1 MLQWFNIQAFK
12 LAKYKWLIAVM
23 LVHVA
28 IAFYFITKQNITYDE
43 PGYIEYSKRWL
54 HGNPKRVEAL
64 DDSKTPVISIVWLP
78 RIIRQLIHPNYQL
91 NDYGRQDQKEGRYMM
106 VFFSLVLIFY
116 LYRFIQLFKLN
127 NGICILF
134 FLLLDPLI
142 IAYSVLINSDLL
154 SGVLLMAIVYHLYQ
168 LSIKRNNQQF
178 LFACLFMGIALVTKH
193 TFLFGLP
200 LFFGAL
206 IFIYKEQSVIKILIA
221 IVILLL
227 LINIAFYFTN
237 TGMLLNAYHFKS
249 NLFNSLQKSF
259 SWLPIPLPETYLQ
272 SIDLLQY
279 HAQLNGSPTNTYTG
293 TYLLQKVN
301 VQTGFWY
308 YYLVV
313 ALYKMPFALWCLFV
327 IGLGRWI
334 LKAKNYTKQ
343 FYFIILPI
351 VYFVLVLSLL
361 NDFQIGV
368 RHLLIVIPLVYVLL
382 AFVVQNLVKSKS
394 KWLVVVLFVWMFVS
408 VLKYYPDLIP
418 YTNELIVQK
427 SKVYQKIMDSSIDYG
442 QSDSAAVHFLQNN
455 PTYKIPNS
463 KPASGN
469 YLLSMHQYIEQIK
482 MGDTSLNWLVNKYE
496 PIGLLKH
503 VYLKYQVP

>member
-1 MLQWFNIQAFK
+1 MLQWLNIQAFK

-23 LVHVA
+23 IVHVT
-28 IAFYFITKQNITYDE
+28 IAFYFIGNQNITYDE

-54 HGNPKRVEAL
+54 HGKPERVEAL

-78 RIIRQLIHPNYQL
+78 RIIRQIIHPYYQL

-106 VFFSLVLIFY
+106 VFFSLVLILY
-116 LYRFIQLFKLN
+116 LYKFIQLLQLK
-127 NGICILF
+127 NGIWVLL
-134 FLLLDPLI
+134 FLLIDPLM

-154 SGVLLMAIVYHLYQ
+154 SGVLLLAIVYHLYQ
-168 LSIKRNNQQF
+168 LSINRSRQQF
-178 LFACLFMGIALVTKH
+178 LLACLFVGIALVTKH

-200 LFFGAL
+200 LFFTAL
-206 IFIYKEQSVIKILIA
+206 IFIYKKQSIVKILVA
-221 IVILLL
+221 IITILLL
-227 LINIAFYFTN
+227 VNLVFYFSN
-237 TGMLLNAYHFKS
+237 TCMLLNAYHFKS
-249 NLFNSLQKSF
+249 NLFISLQKSF
-259 SWLPIPLPETYLQ
+259 SWLPVPLPETYLQ

-279 HAQLNGSPTNTYTG
+279 HAQLNGSSTNTYTG
-293 TYLLQKVN
+293 VYLLGKVN

-308 YYLVV
+308 YYLLV
-313 ALYKMPFALWCLFV
+313 ALYKMPLALWCLFI

-343 FYFIILPI
+343 FYFIVLPI

-382 AFVVQNLVKSKS
+382 AFVVQHLTTSKA
-394 KWLVVVLFVWMFVS
+394 KWLVAVLFVWMFIS

-442 QSDSAAVHFLQNN
+442 QSDSAAAQFLQDN
-455 PTYKIPNS
+455 PAYKFPDS
-463 KPASGN
+463 TPTSGN
-469 YLLSMHQYIEQIK
+469 YLLSMCQYIEQVK
-482 MGDTSLNWLVNKYE
+482 QGDTSLNWLVNKYE
-496 PIGLLKH
+496 PIGLFKH
-503 VYLKYQVP
+503 VYLQFQVP